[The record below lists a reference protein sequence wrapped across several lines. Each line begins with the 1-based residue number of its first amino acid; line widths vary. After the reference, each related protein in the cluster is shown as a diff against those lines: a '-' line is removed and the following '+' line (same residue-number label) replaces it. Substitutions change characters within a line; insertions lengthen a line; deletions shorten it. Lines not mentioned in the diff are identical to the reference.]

1 MTGSARLEQRIASE
15 RVPAFLSH
23 EGPERLSERVFC
35 HVAWSGSSLRFG
47 MFRCEDWKATRSAV
61 ANILGVRA
69 TATEV
74 GASAWGDSRRLGWMP
89 WHAEQSSC
97 ALEPATELPP
107 T

>member
-1 MTGSARLEQRIASE
+1 MRDSNDFQSGCSVTSLI
-15 RVPAFLSH
+15 
-23 EGPERLSERVFC
+23 
-35 HVAWSGSSLRFG
+35 WSGSSLRFG
-47 MFRCEDWKATRSAV
+47 MFRCEDWKTTRSAV
-61 ANILGVRA
+61 AIILGVRA

-74 GASAWGDSRRLGWMP
+74 GASAWGDSRPLGWMP